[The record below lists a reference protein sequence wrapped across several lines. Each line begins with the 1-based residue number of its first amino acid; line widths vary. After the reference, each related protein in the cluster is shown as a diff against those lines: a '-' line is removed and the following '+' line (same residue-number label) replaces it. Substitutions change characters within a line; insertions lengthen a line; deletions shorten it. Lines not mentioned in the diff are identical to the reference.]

1 MKKLLA
7 LVLALVM
14 SLSLVTISSADF
26 KDADK
31 IDYTEAVDVMNAAGV
46 LIGDENGNF
55 NPKENLTRAQAAKI
69 ISYLLL
75 GNKTAEGLAGSG
87 KFTDVAKTSWAAGFV
102 DYCAA
107 VGVVNGVGNGL
118 FDPNGSLTTL
128 QFAKMLLV
136 SLGYDAKIEG
146 FVGSDWSIN
155 VSAKANQV
163 GLLSGL
169 DVSANAALTREQ
181 AAKMTL
187 NTLKSPLVEYDT
199 KGTTVTVGGDASV
212 TVGASKA
219 EFKTSTNKKAQ
230 TISNAVINGTT
241 AYTVEFAEEYYPD
254 LKLNSDTTDDFGRP
268 CVEWF
273 WKADSIGVYSN
284 SDDLVATYTEEVTA
298 ADIYTAVGKSV
309 SDDVNS
315 GKAKLT
321 TFIDGVGNVVKATDA
336 KGYVTKNDSTTVNG
350 TGNGDLTEV
359 YVNDDNDVTIVT
371 VRTYVFQATTD
382 YNAKKDTVTLTS
394 AGDTSI
400 LLDNATLDGDD
411 FDIKDIK
418 ADDYIL
424 VTASTDGKSNKYT
437 VQSADVAE
445 VISGEVTGYKVNSN
459 VTVGGTTY
467 KYSSTTV
474 KNSADTRNTQY
485 TVGQNAAVVLDKYG
499 YIIAVDKA
507 VVSSNYVYVS
517 EFAQPSGLSNGKVV
531 ASAYFTDGTT
541 ADITVKERQGVTNKS
556 GIIGGSKTA
565 NAGWYTYSSNSAN
578 EYSLYN
584 VESKY
589 TQAPAYSFSGNNKVV
604 MYNDKVSFVD
614 GQTLYANNDTIVI
627 VDDGD
632 SVSVYTGVKNIPDI
646 KLTSASSTA
655 TINALAKSNNYAYY
669 VFVRVNGS
677 ASIAGNEDS
686 ALVYYVKY
694 DGTHKTTDNKIY
706 YTYKVL
712 DANGKEE
719 VVKADTM
726 LGNLNNGDIY
736 AVYNK
741 TRMNSDD
748 EITSVDA
755 ITEGGKY
762 IAGTSAA
769 DAALIYTAG
778 ALTLDKNGTKMH
790 YTLADDAKITLVVKK
805 SANALNKD
813 HAADYEATVGMTGKT
828 LGDTLK
834 EYKLTYS
841 YAGKVTDNLGSV
853 ISELFVTVDAA
864 KYTAGGEN
872 NNGGSFSDKAATV
885 NVADTYRVGQ
895 DVIFNLTA
903 KRADFIPDGA
913 NLTVYYDVYYN
924 NVKIDSATHAFS
936 NVTTDS
942 VKAVV
947 TKNIS
952 IAGLAGTHG
961 ADVRVDVTKVET
973 NKVIV
978 KYVDKN
984 GNAIAN
990 SAFVTAGS
998 ATDFVA
1004 NVSATSL
1011 KYKLDSTDTST
1022 TVKATVTQLDKDGK
1036 TVTLLAES
1044 TGNNANAGE
1053 TLTTAAVVGTSAVT
1067 VKLNKALSDLTE
1079 SYSFTNMT
1087 ATALSSLD
1095 VTGKPAG
1102 THYAGLGDAIQVVVT
1117 ASKTSNIGYNE
1128 SIGLEIKA
1136 NAVLNNT
1143 DKPVKITLN
1152 IGGEDF
1158 ELVCVNDGTTVGK
1171 TEETVKITGKVDAT
1185 KATVTKVEAL
1195 PMPTATFSVVDKLGN
1210 GFIDVQTGA
1219 VDEIVVTFSE
1229 KQTTAPTLTDGT
1241 TLEVDG
1247 THGVLAADGMSATYK
1262 VTAGLA
1268 DANATD
1274 TLTIDAGELKGA
1286 NGCVNNAITAN
1297 VKGLSITVA

>member
-14 SLSLVTISSADF
+14 TMSLVTISSADF

-31 IDYTEAVDVMNAAGV
+31 IDYNEAVDVMNAVGV
-46 LIGDENGNF
+46 FIGDDNGNF
-55 NPKENLTRAQAAKI
+55 NPKANLERAQAAKI
-69 ISYLLL
+69 VAYLLL

-87 KFTDVAKTSWAAGFV
+87 KFTDVAATNWAAGFI

-107 VGVVNGVGNGL
+107 TGVVAGVGNGK

-136 SLGYDAKIEG
+136 ALGYDAKIEG
-146 FVGSDWSIN
+146 FTGNDWSIN

-163 GLLSGL
+163 GLLDGL
-169 DVSANAALTREQ
+169 DVGANAALTREQ
-181 AAKMTL
+181 AAKMAL
-187 NTLKSPLVEYDT
+187 NTLKSPLVEYAT

-230 TISNAVINGTT
+230 TIDNSMINGTT
-241 AYTVEFAEEYYPD
+241 AYTVEFAEEYYSD

-284 SDDLVATYTEEVTA
+284 SDDLVATYTAEVTA

-321 TFIDGVGNVVKATDA
+321 TFIDGVGNVVKAADA

-350 TGNGDLTEV
+350 TGNGDYTEV

-445 VISGEVTGYKVNSN
+445 VLSGEVTGYKVNSN

-541 ADITVKERQGVTNKS
+541 ADITVKEAFVGGAMTSNKAAIKAAS
-556 GIIGGSKTA
+556 
-565 NAGWYTYSSNSAN
+565 AGWYTYSSNSAN
-578 EYSLYN
+578 EYSLYAP
-584 VESKY
+584 ESKY

-655 TINALAKSNNYAYY
+655 SIKALAKSNNYAYY

-694 DGTHKTTDNKIY
+694 DGQFKTTDNKIY

-726 LGNLNNGDIY
+726 LGNLGSGDIY
-736 AVYNK
+736 DVYNK
-741 TRMNSDD
+741 ARVNNDN
-748 EITSVDA
+748 ELTSVDR
-755 ITEGGKY
+755 IVQGGKY
-762 IAGTSAA
+762 IAGTSKT
-769 DAALIYTAG
+769 DAELTYTAG
-778 ALTLDKNGTKMH
+778 ALTLDKSGTNVH

-805 SANALNKD
+805 SANELNKNK
-813 HAADYEATVGMTGKT
+813 AADYEATVGMTGKT

-834 EYKLTYS
+834 DYKLSYS
-841 YAGKVTDNLGSV
+841 YAGKVTDTDGSV
-853 ISELFVTVDAA
+853 ISELFVTVTAATSKSGIVTPPVGPVVAGAPVSGTMAFTWTAAVATPPTAAKLEITTTDLKDADGNAVDLNTWANNKTADQVASVLKTWLEKNGYTNVSFKPGDAA
-864 KYTAGGEN
+864 KKLLVTATKGLMTYTDYEYTWNTGATAVTTMTIKVNGTAVTTYVGAQVQDVLGDYGTQWNNGSWNNISGDSTTLVENTDYTVGSKITVTGGSNTTAKVGEKADLSSGGLNIPTDCYVKIGTEYKKASELTHTKTDITIDTASLYKATLNGAVKYDTAGTTITSTGKYALVDGEM
-872 NNGGSFSDKAATV
+872 KA
-885 NVADTYRVGQ
+885 
-895 DVIFNLTA
+895 I
-903 KRADFIPDGA
+903 
-913 NLTVYYDVYYN
+913 
-924 NVKIDSATHAFS
+924 
-936 NVTTDS
+936 
-942 VKAVV
+942 
-947 TKNIS
+947 
-952 IAGLAGTHG
+952 
-961 ADVRVDVTKVET
+961 ADVKFAAGKEPVVVDGYYKVE
-973 NKVIV
+973 
-978 KYVDKN
+978 
-984 GNAIAN
+984 
-990 SAFVTAGS
+990 
-998 ATDFVA
+998 ATGLDTIF
-1004 NVSATSL
+1004 ATSL
-1011 KYKLDSTDTST
+1011 VSVTLDGTESYKLAGVDTLFAKDATNIKVAVTLSNFTDTTGDKDVTVANGDYDNVKGVTESIGGANPIVAT
-1022 TVKATVTQLDKDGK
+1022 SKKITFKQDLVYSGTFTVKATV
-1036 TVTLLAES
+1036 A
-1044 TGNNANAGE
+1044 
-1053 TLTTAAVVGTSAVT
+1053 TA
-1067 VKLNKALSDLTE
+1067 DLT
-1079 SYSFTNMT
+1079 
-1087 ATALSSLD
+1087 
-1095 VTGKPAG
+1095 
-1102 THYAGLGDAIQVVVT
+1102 
-1117 ASKTSNIGYNE
+1117 
-1128 SIGLEIKA
+1128 
-1136 NAVLNNT
+1136 
-1143 DKPVKITLN
+1143 
-1152 IGGEDF
+1152 
-1158 ELVCVNDGTTVGK
+1158 
-1171 TEETVKITGKVDAT
+1171 
-1185 KATVTKVEAL
+1185 
-1195 PMPTATFSVVDKLGN
+1195 
-1210 GFIDVQTGA
+1210 
-1219 VDEIVVTFSE
+1219 VTFS
-1229 KQTTAPTLTDGT
+1229 
-1241 TLEVDG
+1241 
-1247 THGVLAADGMSATYK
+1247 
-1262 VTAGLA
+1262 
-1268 DANATD
+1268 
-1274 TLTIDAGELKGA
+1274 
-1286 NGCVNNAITAN
+1286 
-1297 VKGLSITVA
+1297 

>member
-1 MKKLLA
+1 
-7 LVLALVM
+7 
-14 SLSLVTISSADF
+14 
-26 KDADK
+26 
-31 IDYTEAVDVMNAAGV
+31 
-46 LIGDENGNF
+46 
-55 NPKENLTRAQAAKI
+55 
-69 ISYLLL
+69 
-75 GNKTAEGLAGSG
+75 
-87 KFTDVAKTSWAAGFV
+87 
-102 DYCAA
+102 
-107 VGVVNGVGNGL
+107 
-118 FDPNGSLTTL
+118 
-128 QFAKMLLV
+128 
-136 SLGYDAKIEG
+136 
-146 FVGSDWSIN
+146 
-155 VSAKANQV
+155 
-163 GLLSGL
+163 
-169 DVSANAALTREQ
+169 
-181 AAKMTL
+181 
-187 NTLKSPLVEYDT
+187 
-199 KGTTVTVGGDASV
+199 
-212 TVGASKA
+212 
-219 EFKTSTNKKAQ
+219 
-230 TISNAVINGTT
+230 
-241 AYTVEFAEEYYPD
+241 D

-284 SDDLVATYTEEVTA
+284 SDDLVATYTAEVTA

-321 TFIDGVGNVVKATDA
+321 TFIDGAKTVVAKADA
-336 KGYVTKNDSTTVNG
+336 KKYVTKNDSTTVND

-359 YVNDDNDVTIVT
+359 YVDDDNNVTIVT

-445 VISGEVTGYKVNSN
+445 VLSGEVTGYKVNNN

-474 KNSADTRNTQY
+474 KGSADTRNTQY

-517 EFAQPSGLSNGKVV
+517 EFAQPSGLSSGKVV

-541 ADITVKERQGVTNKS
+541 ADITVKDAYINGAMTSNKGTIMGTAVS
-556 GIIGGSKTA
+556 GKYTE
-565 NAGWYTYSSNSAN
+565 NAGWYTYSSNSAK
-578 EYSLYN
+578 EYSLYK
-584 VESKY
+584 VEDKY
-589 TQAPAYSFSGNNKVV
+589 TQAPSYYFTGDNTVV
-604 MYNDKVSFVD
+604 MYNDKVSFIN
-614 GQTLYANNDTIVI
+614 GKTLYANNDTIVI

-632 SVSVYTGVKNIPDI
+632 DVSVYTGVKNIPDI

-834 EYKLTYS
+834 EYKLSYS

-895 DVIFNLTA
+895 NVIFNLTA

-913 NLTVYYDVYYN
+913 KLTVTYDVYYN
-924 NVKIDSATHAFS
+924 NVKVLPNKTHTFN

-942 VKAVV
+942 VTDVV
-947 TKNIS
+947 QETIN

-990 SAFVTAGS
+990 SAFATTSS
-998 ATDFVA
+998 ATVFEVDTGSGKSFTFQLNSTDSTTYVKAKATQLNAKGETVVVKDDTTGAKA
-1004 NVSATSL
+1004 NVKNTNFS
-1011 KYKLDSTDTST
+1011 D
-1022 TVKATVTQLDKDGK
+1022 
-1036 TVTLLAES
+1036 
-1044 TGNNANAGE
+1044 
-1053 TLTTAAVVGTSAVT
+1053 LTIAGTSAVT
-1067 VKLNKALSDLTE
+1067 VKLNIALNQLNE
-1079 SYSFTNMT
+1079 SYSFTQLDS
-1087 ATALSSLD
+1087 AEALSTLYK
-1095 VTGKPAG
+1095 TG
-1102 THYAGLGDAIQVVVT
+1102 TTTNYSGLGENIKIT
-1117 ASKTSNIGYNE
+1117 IKASKTSSIGYNE
-1128 SIGLEIKA
+1128 PVGIEIEA
-1136 NAVLNNT
+1136 NDVLSVSA
-1143 DKPVKITLN
+1143 KPVKITLN
-1152 IGGEDF
+1152 IGGEDY
-1158 ELVCVNDGTTVGK
+1158 ELVCVNDGSTKGK
-1171 TEETVKITGKVDAT
+1171 TSEVVKITGNVG

-1195 PMPTATFSVVDKLGN
+1195 PMPTATFSSLKDATDNKFLDKGV
-1210 GFIDVQTGA
+1210 GYE
-1219 VDEIVVTFSE
+1219 DEITIVFSE
-1229 KQTTAPTLTDGT
+1229 KQASAPALTTVT
-1241 TLEVDG
+1241 TIAFAAGD
-1247 THGVLAADGMSATYK
+1247 LAADGMSATYK
-1262 VTAGLA
+1262 VTTGL
-1268 DANATD
+1268 ANATTD
-1274 TLTIDAGELKGA
+1274 GAFKIAAGAIKGA
-1286 NGCVNNAITAN
+1286 NGCTNNVDITFN
-1297 VKGLSITVA
+1297 VKGLSVTKA